1 MATPEGLR
9 SPRSS
14 YHPLSV
20 VSSQLL
26 SCDAAS
32 RDGNG
37 GGDGAA
43 VELERMVAGLQS
55 RLVGRRRQRLSVSSE
70 NFQIDTPWAS
80 LLYRFSPFVTEC
92 RCLDQHALT
101 SYFVQVRLTLDRLER
116 RAHGAAACDTL
127 AGLA

>member
-1 MATPEGLR
+1 MATPEWLR

-20 VSSQLL
+20 VSFQLF

-37 GGDGAA
+37 VV
-43 VELERMVAGLQS
+43 VEVGSMVAGLQN
-55 RLVGRRRQRLSVSSE
+55 RLVSRGRKRLSVSSE
-70 NFQIDTPWAS
+70 NIQIDTPWAS
-80 LLYRFSPFVTEC
+80 LPYRFSPFVTEC

-101 SYFVQVRLTLDRLER
+101 SYFVQVRLTLDRLGR
-116 RAHGAAACDTL
+116 RAHRAAACDTL